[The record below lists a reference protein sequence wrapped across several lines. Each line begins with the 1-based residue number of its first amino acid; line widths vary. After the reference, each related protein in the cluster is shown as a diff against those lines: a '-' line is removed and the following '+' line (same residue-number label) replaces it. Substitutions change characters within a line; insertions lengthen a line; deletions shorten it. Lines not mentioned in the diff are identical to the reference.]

1 MTNEVIRKFL
11 LLSIGDGRRI
21 RRPMTSTL
29 MTSTLAT
36 YFSTM
41 MTEHADHGK

>member
-11 LLSIGDGRRI
+11 LLSIGRDGRRI

-29 MTSTLAT
+29 AT

-41 MTEHADHGK
+41 ITEHAAHGR